1 MHEKLG
7 SRHFYPFENRTSQQ
21 IALSSQELAHSDLF
35 FRSQDTCPYH
45 CNMHE
50 TLQVEFLVPTKLH
63 TMTFAPFTLERYNY
77 ALYGALFGIC
87 FPVIASIIHM
97 YELGG
102 ISSENFGQSQ
112 STPLLWIIDTAPLF
126 LGLFAYFGGLQ
137 MDRVKNQNQKLEK
150 LYHAT
155 QELSEKEREAN
166 RAKSEF
172 LAHMSHEIRTPMN
185 AIIGLTYLL
194 QKTTLSEKQLQHIQ
208 KIDGA
213 SQNLLRVI
221 NDILDFSK
229 IEAGKLDVETTD
241 FSLDEMVNGISDLAN
256 VKLKQKPGVELIF
269 DIDRNLPNRLVGDPV
284 RLKQILLNLID
295 NSIKFTDKGEV
306 KLSLSTLSETD
317 EKINIRF
324 LVSDTGI
331 GIEQEKLKSLF
342 SPFIQADASTTRIY
356 GGTGLGLTICK
367 RLIDMMG
374 GTITVDST
382 PGEGTTFTI
391 EMSLDKSAKSSKK
404 RLLEQQGAK
413 LKALVVDDLESAR
426 MVMCEMLESFGFAT
440 ECAKDGYTALSAIS
454 NSIELNDPFSIVI
467 MDWKM
472 PGMNGVETINKM
484 KQTFKSNV
492 PMVVMATAYGMDEA
506 KISAAKGDI
515 GAYLVKPVN
524 SSILY
529 DTLNTLLIGKQDHEN
544 VGAPSLPADSDA
556 ALTSIKKTLGGSH
569 ILLVEDNQVNMEIA
583 TDLLMDVNV
592 KVTAASNG
600 QEALEMLEHSM
611 FDAVLM
617 DIQMP
622 VMDGLTAT
630 QQIRKQPELEKLP
643 VIAMTAHAL
652 KGEYEKS
659 MEVGMNEHIT
669 KPVNPMQL
677 YRTLE
682 KYVSGKSGKSNVEHV
697 ASTLEYDVPLI
708 SGIDREQGL
717 SNVRNKKKTYHKAL
731 IVYADQ
737 YDPFPFELFE
747 HLKKENWQSL
757 YAGVHSIK
765 GASSII
771 GAKEIVL
778 QCVDIEFMLNEIIL
792 EKAIPD
798 SISISDQLASLKSKV
813 DGIVEQLK
821 SKLTKD

>member
-1 MHEKLG
+1 MK
-7 SRHFYPFENRTSQQ
+7 
-21 IALSSQELAHSDLF
+21 
-35 FRSQDTCPYH
+35 
-45 CNMHE
+45 
-50 TLQVEFLVPTKLH
+50 
-63 TMTFAPFTLERYNY
+63 FAPSTLERYNY
-77 ALYGALFGIC
+77 ALYGALFGLC
-87 FPVIASIIHM
+87 FPVIASLIYM
-97 YELGG
+97 LELGG
-102 ISSENFGQSQ
+102 ISLETFVHAQ
-112 STPLLWIIDTAPLF
+112 STPLLWIIDTAPVF

-137 MDRVKNQNQKLEK
+137 MDRVKNQNQKLET
-150 LYHAT
+150 LYHET
-155 QELSEKEREAN
+155 QLLSEKEREAN

-269 DIDRNLPNRLVGDPV
+269 DVDRNLPNRLVGDPV

-295 NSIKFTDKGEV
+295 NSIKFTDNGEV
-306 KLSLSTLSETD
+306 KLALSTLSETD
-317 EKINIRF
+317 EKINVRIT
-324 LVSDTGI
+324 VSDTGI
-331 GIEQEKLKSLF
+331 GIEQEKLNSLF

-374 GTITVDST
+374 GTITVTST
-382 PGEGTTFTI
+382 PEKGTTFTI
-391 EMSLDKSAKSSKK
+391 ELPLNKSSKSTNK
-404 RLLEQQGAK
+404 RLIGQTGTSK
-413 LKALVVDDLESAR
+413 LRALVVDDLESAR

-454 NSIELNDPFSIVI
+454 NSIEIDSPFDVVI

-484 KQTFKSNV
+484 RHTFKSKV

-529 DTLNTLLIGKQDHEN
+529 DTLNTLLIRKQDQEN
-544 VGAPSLPADSDA
+544 VGDLSTQSDSDE
-556 ALTSIKKTLGGSH
+556 ALRSIKQTLGGSH

-583 TDLLMDVNV
+583 SDLLMDVDV
-592 KVTAASNG
+592 KVTTASNG
-600 QEALEMLEHSM
+600 KEALEVLEHSM

-630 QQIRKQPELEKLP
+630 QHIRKQQELRKLP

-659 MEVGMNEHIT
+659 IEAGMNEHIT

-682 KYVSGKSGKSNVEHV
+682 KYLSGKSGKSNIEQ
-697 ASTLEYDVPLI
+697 ADSNEEYEIPLI
-708 SGIDREQGL
+708 TGLDREQGL
-717 SNVRNKKKTYHKAL
+717 SNVRHKKKTYYKAL
-731 IVYADQ
+731 KVYADQ

-747 HLKKENWQSL
+747 HLKHEDWQSL

-778 QCVDIEFMLNEIIL
+778 HCVDIEFILNEIML
-792 EKAIPD
+792 EKAVPD
-798 SISISDQLASLKSKV
+798 LVAISDQLTKLKSEV
-813 DGIVEQLK
+813 DGIVEQVK
-821 SKLTKD
+821 SKLD